1 MTPTTAQDLLRRA
14 LAVLER
20 REPEMAAGQAA
31 IPVDAYLDGARFESE
46 RALLRRWPQ
55 PVAAADALRA
65 PGSHVSTDRLGVPLL
80 VVRGDDGVLRAF
92 VNVCRHRG
100 ARIVPPGA
108 GRGAERF
115 ACPYHA
121 WTYGLD
127 GRLRGVPQQVGF
139 PALNRAA
146 SGLQPL
152 AVAERAG
159 VVWVVPDAACAGV
172 DAAALLGP
180 LAEELDA
187 MGFATHAGF
196 DPRTI
201 ELRCNW
207 KLLADGSFEAYH
219 FKVAHRATI
228 AALFAD
234 NVQIVDELEPHRRL
248 FLVKSALDP
257 AQPPAAEGFEPR
269 RHGNLIYFFFPN
281 SFVLVQ
287 GDHAQLSS
295 SEPLAPDATRV
306 HELTLIPEAPAGDK
320 ALGHWQRNVAL
331 YRATLAEDY
340 ALAESI
346 QAGLAA
352 GANAALTFGRFEF
365 AAVRFHAQLDAALR
379 GGDAT

>member
-1 MTPTTAQDLLRRA
+1 MTPTNAQDLLRRA

-20 REPEMAAGQAA
+20 HEPEMADAPST
-31 IPVDAYLDGARFESE
+31 IPVADYLDAERFERE
-46 RALLRRWPQ
+46 RTLLRRWPQ
-55 PVAAADALRA
+55 PVAAADVLRA

-100 ARIVPPGA
+100 ARIVPPGT
-108 GRGAERF
+108 GQGSDRF

-139 PALNRAA
+139 PSLDREAA
-146 SGLQPL
+146 GLRPL
-152 AVAERAG
+152 AVTERAG
-159 VVWVVPDAACAGV
+159 AVWVVPDTRCAAIDAG
-172 DAAALLGP
+172 ALLAP
-180 LAEELDA
+180 LADELDT
-187 MGFATHAGF
+187 MGFGTHAGF

-201 ELRCNW
+201 ERRCNW

-228 AALFAD
+228 AQMFAD
-234 NVQIVDELEPHRRL
+234 NVQIVDELGPHRRL
-248 FLVKSALDP
+248 FLVKASLDP
-257 AQPPAAEGFEPR
+257 TRPPAAEHFQPR
-269 RHGNLIYFFFPN
+269 QHGNLIYFFFPN
-281 SFVLVQ
+281 TFFLVQ
-287 GDHAQLSS
+287 VDHAQLSS
-295 SEPLAPDATRV
+295 VEPLAPETTRV
-306 HELTLIPEAPAGDK
+306 HELTLIPDPPATDK

-331 YRATLAEDY
+331 YRATLAEDH

-346 QAGLAA
+346 QAGLAS
-352 GANAALTFGRFEF
+352 GANSALTFGRFEF

-379 GGDAT
+379 SDVPG